1 MGVWVTLPIRPDTTT
16 AETDCQHRVEPD
28 PAEMP
33 SGTAMTSFA
42 GETVQ
47 GTCTVA
53 ETTARYRRANKPGH
67 TSSDR
72 LTAAEFGKLHR
83 RRQCSS
89 TTKTSAKKPRSEV
102 LPTVCPPPRFR

>member
-1 MGVWVTLPIRPDTTT
+1 
-16 AETDCQHRVEPD
+16 
-28 PAEMP
+28 
-33 SGTAMTSFA
+33 MTSFA

-67 TSSDR
+67 TSSGH

-89 TTKTSAKKPRSEV
+89 TTKTGAKKPRSEV
-102 LPTVCPPPRFR
+102 CGRCAPSAFSLILPLDRHVRNGHPSL